1 MRYNTK
7 GLFFFLFQ
15 EIFNIM
21 SCLRQI
27 ATTLVFFSSL
37 AIAFALQDS
46 TVHQENDPNQIE
58 LDSAK
63 IKQLD
68 SIRTA
73 KNLLRTSKV
82 ESDQKEIRLTIRNF
96 DISSYPNVKVI
107 VEAFNLRGE
116 PLDTLYAD
124 NLTVLENGVEKK
136 VISVH
141 KISPEE
147 VVPIDFVFVVDV
159 TASMDTYIQALEKK
173 IRNFASELSNR
184 GIDYQ
189 VGLVLFSDYIEGVH
203 QPTNDISEF
212 TKWLRQIK
220 TVGGGDIP
228 ENALDALSVA
238 NKEIKYRPSANRVAV
253 LITDAPYHDAAE
265 RNNKITKLTGDEL
278 IADLVESEIRVFG
291 IIPPKLTQ
299 YEIMSGAT
307 RGTTYDMNFPFT
319 AILNNFSNQLTN
331 LYALEYKTLKPAIPD
346 SINIALI
353 NEKKQKLTEKTIPI
367 VELGRKLIIK
377 NLLYSTGKASLP
389 DKVPELEVL
398 TEFLT
403 NKPNVVIQIEGHT
416 DNVGSHAVNDRLSL
430 ERAESVKDYLVAN
443 GIDPSRM
450 KTKGYGER
458 RPLVSNRTEFGRAAN
473 RRTEIIIIGK

>member
-1 MRYNTK
+1 
-7 GLFFFLFQ
+7 
-15 EIFNIM
+15 M

-27 ATTLVFFSSL
+27 LIFITALATVGTAISQYGPDTLSTRKENNPSSKEIDTL
-37 AIAFALQDS
+37 AQR
-46 TVHQENDPNQIE
+46 
-58 LDSAK
+58 
-63 IKQLD
+63 QLD

-73 KNLLRTSKV
+73 KNLLKTSKV
-82 ESDQKEIRLTIRNF
+82 ESAQKEIKLTIRNF

-107 VEAFNLRGE
+107 VEAFNMRGE
-116 PLDTLYAD
+116 PLDTLYAE
-124 NLTVLENGVEKK
+124 NLTVLENGIEKK

-159 TASMDTYIQALEKK
+159 TASMDTYIQALERK
-173 IRNFASELSNR
+173 IRNFTRELGNR

-189 VGLVLFSDYIEGVH
+189 VGLVLFSDYIEGVY
-203 QPTNDISEF
+203 QLTDDIGEF
-212 TKWLRQIK
+212 TKWLRKIK

-228 ENALDALSVA
+228 ENALEALKVA
-238 NKEIKYRPSANRVAV
+238 NSEINFRPSANRVAV
-253 LITDAPYHDAAE
+253 LITDAPYHDAGE
-265 RNNKITKLTGDEL
+265 RKTKMTKLTADEVKRDL
-278 IADLVESEIRVFG
+278 IETEMRVFG
-291 IIPPKLTQ
+291 IVPPKLPE
-299 YEIMSGAT
+299 YELMSAAT

-319 AILNNFSNQLTN
+319 AILNNFSDQLTN

-353 NEKKQKLTEKTIPI
+353 NEKKQLLTEKTIPI

-377 NLLYSTGKASLP
+377 NLLYSTGKSNLP
-389 DKVPELEVL
+389 DRVPELEVL
-398 TEFLT
+398 TEFLK

-416 DNVGSHAVNDRLSL
+416 DNVGSHSINDRLSL
-430 ERAESVKDYLVAN
+430 ERAESVKDYLIAN
-443 GIDPSRM
+443 GIEASRM

-458 RPLVSNRTEFGRAAN
+458 KPLVSNRTEFGRAAN